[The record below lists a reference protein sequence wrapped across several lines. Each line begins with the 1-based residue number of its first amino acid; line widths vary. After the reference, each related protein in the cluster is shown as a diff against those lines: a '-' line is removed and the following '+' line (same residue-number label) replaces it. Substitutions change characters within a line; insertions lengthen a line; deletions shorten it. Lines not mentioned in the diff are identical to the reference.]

1 MSNNATE
8 EGVWR
13 LGKREYNG
21 SIVSVV
27 LKLSDVSESP
37 GDLVKQ
43 RFLGLPPRVYDSIA
57 LR

>member
-1 MSNNATE
+1 M
-8 EGVWR
+8 GIQRVYCVR
-13 LGKREYNG
+13 
-21 SIVSVV
+21 VSFLVV

-43 RFLGLPPRVYDSIA
+43 RFLGLPPRVYDSID